1 MWPWARLLCCLL
13 FVGHVNGGFLQ
24 VVSVASLIVKSIWNV
39 WMVTDAVPDYLCKD
53 DRGMKA
59 KLRTISRQLDA
70 AESRLHA
77 SEDIILREIYSVPS
91 EIKYE
96 MKLNKLLDTVLQV
109 ERVEKIFEDY
119 MEVGLKDHFNSTKV
133 KLENHTIMDFLDTII
148 SHHPGSVRANMDT
161 IHQMIVVDDSRTMF
175 LRSGVFSTLLKYIK
189 EADEHICEAEMSPQQ
204 LLYNLFSILQLSQ
217 LKAYTMIN
225 FSWLL
230 LRLYNKG
237 NFTTEAKMLHD
248 NYLERMS
255 QQANALK
262 ESMKRADASFW
273 RCDPRI
279 HEEDKTYTE
288 VTKLLQGFLVNE
300 VDLNKEVTC
309 REDCPFYKYT
319 KQYTCYKDNYCAKQP
334 RCNGNVVDCQFV
346 DSDMW
351 VCQAPSQSSRR
362 YDWIRYENGR
372 TLGSMGS
379 CSRPIAKV
387 DSWWRWLFWH
397 CSFCMCYCDD
407 PNTHQSDRYFNLRAV
422 TSDKANNKVVTG
434 IRFTKVNRIIHLQ
447 VQEGE
452 LLPLGGINETTIQW
466 KPVEDYN
473 IDDKGVTV
481 GVDYHML
488 TWEGRAIDLDDI
500 KVPQDCVVTGVKLR
514 RVGGHLNLEVEG
526 AQFNFTTGKLI
537 QSGEKSFWSSNDKTD
552 VSAVNPR
559 TQLKLKKPDIPTRT
573 VGASHIDSKSEQFV
587 EFGPTDLDLDAGQT
601 TIPFLD
607 TQLVAPQPPVPLAG
621 IGIYH
626 KGRDYSGGYIAPKV
640 ITYDFSK
647 HIMDHFPEINEAS

>member
-1 MWPWARLLCCLL
+1 MAITKLFFILILVTAYEASGRKDVSEPVKTDKLRQEVLNKIDEIREDTGHPEWQYLARKKPGGLDGQLVLEFKSISEKIDKIKL
-13 FVGHVNGGFLQ
+13 PKLSERIMETLWVWSVLNIEMSTINGKWEVFRQSQARPDPIMYGAAWKDITEITLHDSPSSS
-24 VVSVASLIVKSIWNV
+24 SVKNSLASLQDMILDNVQGHKDVFTIVN
-39 WMVTDAVPDYLCKD
+39 
-53 DRGMKA
+53 
-59 KLRTISRQLDA
+59 
-70 AESRLHA
+70 E
-77 SEDIILREIYSVPS
+77 
-91 EIKYE
+91 
-96 MKLNKLLDTVLQV
+96 
-109 ERVEKIFEDY
+109 
-119 MEVGLKDHFNSTKV
+119 
-133 KLENHTIMDFLDTII
+133 
-148 SHHPGSVRANMDT
+148 
-161 IHQMIVVDDSRTMF
+161 
-175 LRSGVFSTLLKYIK
+175 
-189 EADEHICEAEMSPQQ
+189 EADEHMCEAEMSPQQ
-204 LLYNLFSILQLSQ
+204 LLYNLFSILQMSQ

-230 LRLYNKG
+230 LRIYNKG

-262 ESMKRADASFW
+262 ESMKRADSSYW
-273 RCDPRI
+273 KCDPRI
-279 HEEDKTYTE
+279 HEEGKTYTE
-288 VTKLLQGFLVNE
+288 VTKVLQGFLVNE

-334 RCNGNVVDCQFV
+334 RCNGNVVGCEFV

-351 VCQAPSQSSRR
+351 VCQAPSSSTRR

-379 CSRPIAKV
+379 CSRSIAKV

-397 CSFCMCYCDD
+397 CSFCICYCDD
-407 PNTHQSDRYFNLRAV
+407 PTSHQSDRYFNLRAV
-422 TSDKANNKVVTG
+422 ISDKANNKVVTG

-452 LLPLGGINETTIQW
+452 LLPMGGINETTIQW
-466 KPVEDYN
+466 KPVDDYN

-552 VSAVNPR
+552 VSSVNPR
-559 TQLKLKKPDIPTRT
+559 TQLKLKRPDIPTKSA
-573 VGASHIDSKSEQFV
+573 GASHIDSKSEQFI

-607 TQLVAPQPPVPLAG
+607 TQLVAPQPPVPLTG

-626 KGRDYSGGYIAPKV
+626 KGRDYSGGFIAPKV
-640 ITYDFSK
+640 FTYDFSQ
-647 HIMDHFPEINEAS
+647 HITDHFPEINEAL